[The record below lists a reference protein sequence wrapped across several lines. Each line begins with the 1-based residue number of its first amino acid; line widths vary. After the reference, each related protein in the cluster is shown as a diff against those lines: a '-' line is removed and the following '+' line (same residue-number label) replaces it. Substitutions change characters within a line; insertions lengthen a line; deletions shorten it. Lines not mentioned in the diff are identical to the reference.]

1 VVCTTITFGKQR
13 DALDRKEVS
22 PKQPVTETDSRAL
35 RGGFG
40 FPSVNSH
47 RSNGKPVS
55 GAFLDPLGQCHT
67 PDVSHLASVSIL

>member
-1 VVCTTITFGKQR
+1 MGKE
-13 DALDRKEVS
+13 EVS

-47 RSNGKPVS
+47 R
-55 GAFLDPLGQCHT
+55 
-67 PDVSHLASVSIL
+67 